1 MEYAAFALIALCLG
15 VGVWKTMV
23 DLDKDETDEDDRL
36 RKKKSAKVKGKG
48 RGGRSDATQ
57 QETNDDVRELQPYE
71 KRLMGAPIF
80 DNRNDSGG
88 GGTPPAF

>member
-1 MEYAAFALIALCLG
+1 MEYAAYALIALALV
-15 VGVWKTMV
+15 VGLWKKMM
-23 DLDKDETDEDDRL
+23 DLDLDEDDEDVL
-36 RKKKSAKVKGKG
+36 PRKKKSSRRKASTKRAGVESARREG
-48 RGGRSDATQ
+48 
-57 QETNDDVRELQPYE
+57 NDDVTELQPYE